1 MSAIRIEGLRK
12 TYGAVTALDG
22 LDLAVEPGSV
32 FGFLGP
38 NGAGK
43 TTTLR
48 LLTGLAAPT
57 AGRACVDGVPVAG
70 AEAKVGAGAAAGHFG
85 FLPEEPAF
93 YNWMT
98 AREFLDH
105 VGRVFGLNAAARAA
119 RLRELLDLAGLSE
132 AANRHIGGFSRGMR
146 QRLGL
151 AQALVSRP
159 AVLFLDEPTSA
170 LDPAGRKE
178 VLELIQQL
186 RGQTTVFMST
196 HILADVERV
205 CDTVGILARGRLV
218 AHAPRETL
226 LAQYALPIFEV
237 EVELDAEAALA
248 AWAEAQRTRPFV
260 ESVTL
265 LGATARIMVSDV
277 AAARAGLLPSVM
289 QAGLVLTR
297 YELMRPSLEDVFL
310 RLVNTG
316 EKWQPDASRSPA
328 DRPDELGVGA

>member
-1 MSAIRIEGLRK
+1 VTAIRIEGLRK
-12 TYGAVTALDG
+12 TYGAVTALDS
-22 LDLAVEPGSV
+22 LDLTVEPGSV

-48 LLTGLAAPT
+48 LLTGLATPT
-57 AGRACVDGVPVAG
+57 AGRAWVDEVLVAG
-70 AEAKVGAGAAAGHFG
+70 AEAKVGAAAEHFG

-93 YNWMT
+93 YNWMA

-105 VGRVFGLNAAARAA
+105 VGRLFGLTPAARATQI
-119 RLRELLDLAGLSE
+119 RELLDLAGLSE
-132 AANRHIGGFSRGMR
+132 AATRRIGGFSRGMR

-151 AQALVSRP
+151 AQALISRP
-159 AVLFLDEPTSA
+159 AVLFLDEPVSA

-178 VLELIQQL
+178 VLELIERL

-218 AHAPRETL
+218 AHASRETL
-226 LAQYALPIFEV
+226 LAQYALPIFEL
-237 EVELDAEAALA
+237 EVEPGAEAALS
-248 AWAEAQRTRPFV
+248 AWAEAQRSLPFV
-260 ESVTL
+260 ESVTQ
-265 LGATARIMVSDV
+265 LGATARLMVGDV
-277 AAARAGLLPSVM
+277 TAAKAALLPSAV
-289 QAGLVLTR
+289 QASLVLVR

-316 EKWQPDASRSPA
+316 A
-328 DRPDELGVGA
+328 

>member
-1 MSAIRIEGLRK
+1 MTAIRIEGLRK
-12 TYGAVTALDG
+12 TYGSVVALDS
-22 LDLAVEPGSV
+22 LDLAVEPGTV

-57 AGRACVDGVPVAG
+57 AGRAWVDGVPVAG
-70 AEAKVGAGAAAGHFG
+70 AEAKVGAAAGRFG

-105 VGRVFGLNAAARAA
+105 VGRVFGLGTMERAA
-119 RLRELLDLAGLSE
+119 RTAELLQLVGLTE
-132 AANRHIGGFSRGMR
+132 ATRRRIGGFSRGMR

-151 AQALVSRP
+151 AQALISRP
-159 AVLFLDEPTSA
+159 AVLFLDEPVSA

-178 VLELIQQL
+178 VLNLIERL
-186 RGQTTVFMST
+186 RGQATIFMST

-218 AHAPRETL
+218 AHASREAL
-226 LAQYALPIFEV
+226 LAQYALPLFEFEAV
-237 EVELDAEAALA
+237 PGAEAALA
-248 AWAEAQRTRPFV
+248 GWAEAQRSQPFV
-260 ESVTL
+260 QNLTL
-265 LGATARIMVSDV
+265 SGATARFMVSDV
-277 AAARAGLLPSVM
+277 SVAGGVLLPSAV
-289 QAGLVLTR
+289 QAGLGLAR
-297 YELMRPSLEDVFL
+297 YEMLRPSLEDVFL
-310 RLVNTG
+310 RLVNEG
-316 EKWQPDASRSPA
+316 
-328 DRPDELGVGA
+328 G